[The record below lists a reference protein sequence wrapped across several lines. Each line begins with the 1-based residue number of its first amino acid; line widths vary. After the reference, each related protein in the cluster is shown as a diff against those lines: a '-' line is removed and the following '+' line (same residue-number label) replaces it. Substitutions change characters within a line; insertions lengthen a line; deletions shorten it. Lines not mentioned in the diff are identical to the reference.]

1 MAFSFANAA
10 SSPSTFGTN
19 SGGGVSVHDGPDL
32 KEIQT
37 NELGFAALNGEAK
50 VRLLPTAW
58 PSDALPTPSSSLLSI
73 ASSKKLLAAA
83 GPDALYLYNTDKV
96 RDAFQS
102 PPDEK
107 DGTIRSIQ
115 PDFTIPQSR
124 VSHIAFSSDDSV
136 LVASS
141 EPEGSVV
148 AFQVDSITKGALNPA
163 VQVSTNGQSLRALVP
178 NPVTEHAELFALIL
192 KNGDL
197 LLLDLKAGSLVS
209 GSNGPVL
216 NTGCSCLSW
225 SNRGKQLVTG
235 RADGTALQ
243 MKPDGTVVAQIP
255 KSASIPAD
263 VHISG
268 ISWLENDT
276 FFITYTPNDTSDGI
290 QPSEYY
296 IVNRESKT
304 SKYTFQKLPEV
315 LPPFGL
321 PRLPTSHLIA
331 RLRKFPPHLEDL
343 LIVASSTSTDVG
355 LLSRSDKPL
364 SQEDPVTS
372 AFTFTTIEDDTR
384 RAQLPLS
391 AGMEDTSPVGMAVDL
406 SSSEKVPNPI
416 PADAEILET
425 AGPVPS
431 LVVLNNEGLLMSWW
445 IIYNDSVRQ
454 QTTFSGFAN
463 VQAIRGTSGETVSE
477 ASSTASRATGTFGHL
492 GNPSPLTKTE
502 TSSLGA
508 TSLQNGFGAA
518 SPKPFGTSSPIA
530 ANKPS
535 WATTG
540 FGGPTTSGPSGNSA
554 FGAATPLGSGAVPAF
569 GSASAIGA
577 RQPAFGQSSSM
588 SAGSAFGQPS
598 SIGAPSVSSP
608 FASAGGASSS
618 SGFASFSKGSGFA
631 SFAGGNANKST
642 QSPFSSKTGIGSFA
656 GSSPSPFTATSGN
669 QTFESSTKTAFSSNQ
684 STSSP
689 FGLTKP
695 AEGLGSFGNAGAFK
709 LQSSFQGDGTAA
721 DDFPKPKES
730 SGFGFGTALDDMLGE
745 PTNALSPTHD
755 QEAEM
760 DEQSAVSEAGSEK
773 APSRSVTAQPGPALS
788 QTLVTPPSTL
798 SQSKATP
805 APPLSNLFGQPSRD
819 STTPQAPTSTP
830 GWSFGLNSSTTPK
843 ETPAVHKTLFGTT
856 TTTNETP
863 AAVQKSQPMK
873 TFEQKEEAPR
883 IKEEP
888 PSDEESVDME
898 NIPEAPLP
906 PDPVSKPRYASGDTS
921 ASSNVSKGSPDEA
934 PLPPDFLPVP
944 KAGQSDEDQPE
955 LPSDEGDED
964 SDDDFSSDFEGSGE
978 EVTGELS
985 PGEEMTEE
993 QHEQLQTSPESSF
1006 KSGGGSLETS
1016 PTGGLFT
1023 KVTSKALPQTSSRPL
1038 FGEVGTGPIFA
1049 PPKPQES
1056 PRSPSPVRHLPPSEK
1071 LRAESSRSVSA
1082 PAHPRSIVDQRK
1094 AAYQQSTLAAQ
1105 AAKTREEEA
1114 AKEQARREA
1123 IARQKAQ
1130 AEAEQLQQLEDDED
1144 ERLREELERPIS
1156 PSSNLDDFITYQPK
1170 PSEETSK
1177 TGIPAQIERLYSDI
1191 NSMVFTLGINH
1202 RSLSA
1207 FLKYQQPEATNKSWP
1222 AVLQS
1227 ETPMD
1232 ALNDEWFLTD
1242 ISRLHEG
1249 QTVLA
1254 QLLSESQVD
1263 DFNGKVQQCQNL
1275 IGRDLF
1281 ELRTKLTSIRK
1292 TIHALSSSEHGIT
1305 APLSAEQ
1312 ATLQHDLRKA
1322 FTAVQTKLVQVE
1334 DCISVLRAKIAQATP
1349 TETVSRR
1356 NSMLGRASSQK
1367 KPTVEAVA
1375 KTVGKMMSMA
1385 EQKSADIDVLES
1397 QLKKLDLGLASS
1409 TISTGE
1415 AVKNPA
1421 TPVHGRRSVNGA
1433 STPGSTGTVYH
1444 TPGSAFSGSTR
1455 STRNFRASQNGGL
1468 SLISN
1473 EDKER
1478 WRAQAQR
1485 RKEAAGLLKTVLKEK
1500 RRRSGTKQ

>member
-1 MAFSFANAA
+1 MAFSFASAA
-10 SSPSTFGTN
+10 SAPPAFGTSN
-19 SGGGVSVHDGPDL
+19 GGGNTVQDGPEL
-32 KEIQT
+32 QEIQT
-37 NELGFAALNGEAK
+37 NELGLAALNGEAK
-50 VRLLPTAW
+50 VRLLTTPW
-58 PSDALPTPSSSLLSI
+58 PSDALPAPSSSLLSI

-83 GPDALYLYNTDKV
+83 GPDALYLHNTDKV

-107 DGTIRSIQ
+107 GGTIRSIK
-115 PDFTIPQSR
+115 PDFTIPRSR
-124 VSHIAFSSDDSV
+124 LSHVAFSSDDSV
-136 LVASS
+136 LVVSG
-141 EPEGSVV
+141 EREGSVA
-148 AFQVDSITKGALNPA
+148 AFQVDSITKGELNPA
-163 VQVSTNGQSLRALVP
+163 VQVSTDSQNLRALVP

-192 KNGDL
+192 TSGDL
-197 LLLDLKAGSLVS
+197 VLLDLKAGSLVS

-216 NTGCSCLSW
+216 KSGCSCLSW

-235 RADGTALQ
+235 MADGTAVQ
-243 MKPDGTVVAQIP
+243 MKPDGTIVAQIP
-255 KSASIPAD
+255 KSTAIPAN
-263 VHISG
+263 VHVSG

-296 IVNRESKT
+296 IVNRQPKT
-304 SKYTFQKLPEV
+304 SNYTFQKLPEV

-321 PRLPTSHLIA
+321 ERLPTSHFIA
-331 RLRKFPPHLEDL
+331 RLRNFPPHLQDL
-343 LIVASSTSTDVG
+343 LIVASSTASDVG
-355 LLSRSDKPL
+355 LLSKSEKAL

-372 AFTFTTIEDDTR
+372 VFTYTTIEDDTR

-391 AGMEDTSPVGMAVDL
+391 TDMQDTSPIGMAVDL
-406 SSSEKVPNPI
+406 SSTEKVPNPI
-416 PADAEILET
+416 PSDAEILET

-431 LVVLNNEGLLMSWW
+431 LVILNNEGLLVSWW

-454 QTTFSGFAN
+454 QTMFSGFAN
-463 VQAIRGTSGETVSE
+463 VQAARGMSGKAASD
-477 ASSTASRATGTFGHL
+477 ASSTASPATGNFGQAS
-492 GNPSPLTKTE
+492 NPSPFAKTE
-502 TSSLGA
+502 TSSFGVPSLQSGFGA
-508 TSLQNGFGAA
+508 TS
-518 SPKPFGTSSPIA
+518 PKSFGTSSPIA
-530 ANKPS
+530 SNKPS

-540 FGGPTTSGPSGNSA
+540 FTGSATSGPSGNTA
-554 FGAATPLGSGAVPAF
+554 FGAATPLGSGASPAF

-577 RQPAFGQSSSM
+577 RQPAFGQSSNMGS
-588 SAGSAFGQPS
+588 GSAFGQPS
-598 SIGAPSVSSP
+598 AIGAPSTSSP
-608 FASAGGASSS
+608 FANAGGSSNS

-631 SFAGGNANKST
+631 SFAGGNTNQNT
-642 QSPFSSKTGIGSFA
+642 QSPFSSTTGMGSFGGA
-656 GSSPSPFTATSGN
+656 TPSPFAATGGN
-669 QTFESSTKTAFSSNQ
+669 KTFDSSAKTAFGSNT
-684 STSSP
+684 STASP
-689 FGLTKP
+689 FGSTKP
-695 AEGLGSFGNAGAFK
+695 TEGAGLFGNAGAFK
-709 LQSSFQGDGTAA
+709 LQSSFQGDGTAT
-721 DDFPKPKES
+721 DDLPKPKDS
-730 SGFGFGTALDDMLGE
+730 SGFGFGAALDDMLGGSKS
-745 PTNALSPTHD
+745 ALSPTHD
-755 QEAEM
+755 KEAEM
-760 DEQSAVSEAGSEK
+760 DEQSAVSEADSEK
-773 APSRSVTAQPGPALS
+773 ETNRNLAAQPRIEPP

-805 APPLSNLFGQPSRD
+805 APPLSNLFGQPAKD

-830 GWSFGLNSSTTPK
+830 GWSFGLNSTTPK

-856 TTTNETP
+856 TTNDP
-863 AAVQKSQPMK
+863 SAGVQKSQPMN
-873 TFEQKEEAPR
+873 TFGQVEETPR

-898 NIPEAPLP
+898 NIPQAPLP

-921 ASSNVSKGSPDEA
+921 GSSNLSKGSPDEA

-944 KAGQSDEDQPE
+944 KAGQNDEDRPE
-955 LPSDEGDED
+955 LPSDEDED
-964 SDDDFSSDFEGSGE
+964 EEDDFSSDFEGSGE
-978 EVTGELS
+978 ELTGDVGPED
-985 PGEEMTEE
+985 EMTEE

-1023 KVTSKALPQTSSRPL
+1023 KVTSKVLPQKSSRPL

-1049 PPKPQES
+1049 PPKPHES
-1056 PRSPSPVRHLPPSEK
+1056 PRSPSPVRHLPPTEK
-1071 LRAESSRSVSA
+1071 LRAESARSVSA
-1082 PAHPRSIVDQRK
+1082 PAHGRSIVDQRK
-1094 AAYQQSTLAAQ
+1094 AEYQKSTLAAQ

-1123 IARQKAQ
+1123 IARQKVQ

-1144 ERLREELERPIS
+1144 ERLREELDRPIS
-1156 PSSNLDDFITYQPK
+1156 PSLNLDDFITYQPK
-1170 PSEETSK
+1170 SSEETSK

-1191 NSMVFTLGINH
+1191 NSMVFTLGINY

-1222 AVLQS
+1222 SVLQS

-1249 QTVLA
+1249 QTVLSE
-1254 QLLSESQVD
+1254 LLAESQVD
-1263 DFNGKVQQCQNL
+1263 DFDGKVQQCQTL

-1292 TIHALSSSEHGIT
+1292 TIHALSSSENGIT

-1312 ATLQHDLRKA
+1312 ASLQHDLRKA
-1322 FTAVQTKLVQVE
+1322 FTSVQTKLVQVE
-1334 DCISVLRAKIAQATP
+1334 DCISVLRAKIAQSTP

-1356 NSMLGRASSQK
+1356 NSMLGRVPSQK

-1385 EQKSADIDVLES
+1385 EQRSADIDVLES
-1397 QLKKLDLGLASS
+1397 QLKKMDLGLASS

-1421 TPVHGRRSVNGA
+1421 TPVHVRRSVNGA
-1433 STPGSTGTVYH
+1433 STPGSTGSIYH
-1444 TPGSAFSGSTR
+1444 TPGSAFSSSAR
-1455 STRNFRASQNGGL
+1455 STRNFRTSQSGGL
-1468 SLISN
+1468 SLIST

-1478 WRAQAQR
+1478 WKAQARR
-1485 RKEAAGLLKTVLKEK
+1485 RKEAASMLKTVLEEK
-1500 RRRSGTKQ
+1500 RKRSATKA